1 MKTKSEKTIEE
12 VGHIVY
18 RLDLIPE
25 SDQDKEALLRL
36 ESQSMDV
43 TDQMI
48 ENIVLQRGK
57 ALQEANR
64 PDWDFHLE
72 KKKGHSSY
80 FVHLNMPLESNL

>member
-1 MKTKSEKTIEE
+1 MKTKSEKIVEE

-25 SDQDKEALLRL
+25 NDQDKEVLTRL
-36 ESQSMDV
+36 ESQLVDV

-48 ENIVLQRGK
+48 ENITFQKGK
-57 ALQEANR
+57 ALQEANK

-80 FVHLNMPLESNL
+80 FVHLKMLLESNL